1 MFRRTEPCPCQ
12 AAASQ
17 TRWPCCQLCGHSC
30 LIKTKQSDAGFGFV
44 LESVHKYNVVFN
56 CTKVKEEL
64 TVNAHLLSPAQ
75 LGSPDVKSCCQG
87 LGCCRAVR
95 ACRCQ
100 PVLCPQI
107 FSLGYCPT
115 GEWLAVGM
123 ESSNVEVLHH
133 TKPDKYQLHLHES
146 CVLSLKFAYCG
157 ECWQCPGVTAV
168 QRCCTACPWEPRGVR
183 GVQWGGRLQKISCFS
198 NGSCCPKCPDRAV

>member
-1 MFRRTEPCPCQ
+1 MLSSLRFPILDVPAVLPSPGSPRFSIRNGRGMFRRTEPCPCQ

-44 LESVHKYNVVFN
+44 LESVHKYNAVFN

-133 TKPDKYQLHLHES
+133 TKPDKYQLHLH
-146 CVLSLKFAYCG
+146 VKT
-157 ECWQCPGVTAV
+157 P
-168 QRCCTACPWEPRGVR
+168 
-183 GVQWGGRLQKISCFS
+183 
-198 NGSCCPKCPDRAV
+198 CCP

>member
-87 LGCCRAVR
+87 LGCCRAGR

-123 ESSNVEVLHH
+123 ESSNVEILHV

-146 CVLSLKFAYCG
+146 CVLSLKFAACG
-157 ECWQCPGVTAV
+157 TGTARFLWAAPFGGVPAAPNPP
-168 QRCCTACPWEPRGVR
+168 CPRGPTPLLCLLP
-183 GVQWGGRLQKISCFS
+183 Q
-198 NGSCCPKCPDRAV
+198 GSGL